1 MRIIEKGH
9 GNFRRLQTDTGN
21 GLQQLGPFVGQPI
34 ETPHA
39 SPDDA
44 QGRPRHAHGHI
55 LMALCLVISTIEAPD
70 DLPDYVLRV
79 LLDISR
85 GIQRE
90 FEALSGAV
98 LKVPKVRASHLD
110 VTEFLERHERY
121 GRCQHGIG

>member
-1 MRIIEKGH
+1 
-9 GNFRRLQTDTGN
+9 
-21 GLQQLGPFVGQPI
+21 
-34 ETPHA
+34 
-39 SPDDA
+39 
-44 QGRPRHAHGHI
+44 
-55 LMALCLVISTIEAPD
+55 MALRLVISTIEAPD

-98 LKVPKVRASHLD
+98 LKVPKVRASHID
-110 VTEFLERHERY
+110 VTEFLERHEWY